1 MWRRHGGRRKQAHGT
16 ENNLFIKG
24 WDVGCGGKLC
34 SQAVETEW
42 GLLGWPPAT
51 HHCQGS
57 RMVACPGKFGKEGMC
72 SSQAKGQIDPELLE
86 CRGHIFHFCSLVP
99 TKVPGIQ

>member
-72 SSQAKGQIDPELLE
+72 SSQAKGQIW
-86 CRGHIFHFCSLVP
+86 GICSGQALGSFFVSLQS
-99 TKVPGIQ
+99 GLSQE